1 MAKRKPATKRRAVKR
16 PSNKRW
22 LRAASK
28 GAAHRTSIKRRPP
41 KKLARHV
48 AKWRKPK
55 KNGRGNPAMAAK
67 AMYEK
72 FHGKPSTKHVDYKVA
87 QHFHAE
93 LAELGELV
101 SLTVELPEW
110 IGHDVELRP
119 KGVSLA
125 CSEDGGQMYFLGG
138 DQRLNLNKLGLA
150 ETLPKDHVVIGNLLQ
165 IVYLTEKD
173 FDDFKPYE
181 YQHEMGEEGG
191 ELPLLCYDVRS
202 ELMYLAGGSYQCL
215 RPGIVN

>member
-1 MAKRKPATKRRAVKR
+1 MAKRASATKPIRSKAAKR
-16 PSNKRW
+16 PRH
-22 LRAASK
+22 AAD
-28 GAAHRTSIKRRPP
+28 RRNPG
-41 KKLARHV
+41 KT
-48 AKWRKPK
+48 
-55 KNGRGNPAMAAK
+55 GRGNPAMAAK

-72 FHGKPSTKHVDYKVA
+72 FHGKPSAKHTDYQVA
-87 QHFHAE
+87 QHYHAD

-101 SLTVELPEW
+101 SMTVELPEW

-138 DQRLNLNKLGLA
+138 DQRLNLNALGLA
-150 ETLPKDHVVIGNLLQ
+150 GTLPKDHVVIGNLLQ
-165 IVYLTEKD
+165 IVYRTEKD

-202 ELMYLAGGSYQCL
+202 GLMYLVGGSYQCL

>member
-1 MAKRKPATKRRAVKR
+1 MAKRKPAAKRASLKRASKNAV
-16 PSNKRW
+16 
-22 LRAASK
+22 LRAPNVRK
-28 GAAHRTSIKRRPP
+28 PRKP
-41 KKLARHV
+41 ARHV

-72 FHGKPSTKHVDYKVA
+72 FHGKPSTKHADYKVA
-87 QHFHAE
+87 QHFHSE

-101 SLTVELPEW
+101 SLTVQLPEW

-138 DQRLNLNKLGLA
+138 DQRLNLNKVGLA

-202 ELMYLAGGSYQCL
+202 ELMYLVGGSYQCL
-215 RPGIVN
+215 KPGIVN